1 MITRDVKIFLVIYK
15 SHIQG
20 KSLQVFT
27 SIFVKIHSGV
37 SKSVL
42 CNVADRFLNTDK
54 SEILNRR
61 PVAYLVCNQS
71 PPGADGT
78 PSLMTFREVET
89 LFHEVGESFYSSSI
103 LVWPRRLWFQKPRTR
118 RPFQYFTPLKIW
130 SLACIMGGGRGFGRM
145 EENEKK
151 GRDTQVCRYS
161 AFSDSLKGL
170 PIHGNFGT
178 ILEAIIISN
187 RIRILG
193 TLFWSFVAAKFSLF
207 PVYLNRHWNFLR
219 SVA

>member
-1 MITRDVKIFLVIYK
+1 MITRDVKIFLVICK

-27 SIFVKIHSGV
+27 SIFAKIHSGV
-37 SKSVL
+37 TKSVL

-118 RPFQYFTPLKIW
+118 RPFQYFTPLKI
-130 SLACIMGGGRGFGRM
+130 
-145 EENEKK
+145 
-151 GRDTQVCRYS
+151 
-161 AFSDSLKGL
+161 
-170 PIHGNFGT
+170 
-178 ILEAIIISN
+178 
-187 RIRILG
+187 
-193 TLFWSFVAAKFSLF
+193 
-207 PVYLNRHWNFLR
+207 
-219 SVA
+219 